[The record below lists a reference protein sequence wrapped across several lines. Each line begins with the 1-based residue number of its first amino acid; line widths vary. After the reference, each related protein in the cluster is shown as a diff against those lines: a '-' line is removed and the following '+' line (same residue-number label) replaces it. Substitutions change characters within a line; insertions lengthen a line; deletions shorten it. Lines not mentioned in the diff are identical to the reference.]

1 MTLKDKLLIY
11 VNRKLNETEFLK
23 QNCEMNFKN
32 SKDSLEMYE
41 KLREEIK
48 IECLEEIIND
58 IFKIVF
64 FCK

>member
-1 MTLKDKLLIY
+1 MTLKDKMLIY

-23 QNCEMNFKN
+23 KNCEMNFKN

-41 KLREEIK
+41 KLREEIG

-64 FCK
+64 YCK